1 MEHGYRSMEHLNEKE
16 IFESLEELVAPG
28 YTALLIHDLQNDFCA
43 PGGKLFDRIGVAKES
58 VRRVV
63 DHFP

>member
-1 MEHGYRSMEHLNEKE
+1 MERVNGKE
-16 IFESLEELVAPG
+16 IFETLEELVAPG
-28 YTALLIHDLQNDFCA
+28 YTALLIHDMQNDFCA
-43 PGGKLFDRIGVAKES
+43 PGGKLFNRIGEAKES